1 MTCSFLV
8 FFLFCVVVFYV
19 VLFVSVKAMSAP
31 NTPLMLHNHD
41 SVYWED
47 VQGIMVLGGGGNCFS
62 FGTHFNEG
70 PIMIKLL
77 QN

>member
-1 MTCSFLV
+1 MFV
-8 FFLFCVVVFYV
+8 FGIFVYFVLLFFYV
-19 VLFVSVKAMSAP
+19 VRFVSVKAMSAP